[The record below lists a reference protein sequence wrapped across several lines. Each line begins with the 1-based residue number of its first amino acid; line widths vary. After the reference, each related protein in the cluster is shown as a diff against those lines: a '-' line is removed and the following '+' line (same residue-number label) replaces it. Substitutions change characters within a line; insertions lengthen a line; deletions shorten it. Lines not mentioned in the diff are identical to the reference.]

1 MCVWGKGC
9 FLNALKKKQNLCSS
23 WCVMKFWIMSL
34 THIKINHVSKLMNN
48 IILNC
53 FLSYFPCFFV
63 IFLCTDLQLLLMR
76 VSLVLDVFRNICIFS
91 EITPDCSVKNFQ
103 FALNVCIFTS
113 GFINFL
119 SLSACHFSFITVQIL
134 LYKNVK
140 LFLWSLTFSFT
151 VFIPHICPKDCFV
164 NL

>member
-1 MCVWGKGC
+1 MRLGKRVLSKC
-9 FLNALKKKQNLCSS
+9 IKKKKNNLCAS
-23 WCVMKFWIMSL
+23 WCVMKFWMSL
-34 THIKINHVSKLMNN
+34 THQNKSYVSKLMNN

-63 IFLCTDLQLLLMR
+63 IFLCTDLELLHMR

-91 EITPDCSVKNFQ
+91 EITPDCSVKNVQ
-103 FALNVCIFTS
+103 FPLNVYIFTS

-119 SLSACHFSFITVQIL
+119 SLSVCHFSFITVQIL